1 MANGNVTVQQP
12 PDFFTSALQAY
23 EKEVDRIERSDIRNE
38 EKIRYDEQQELQK
51 ERLDRQEWQM
61 MFDGAKNA
69 NQRNM
74 VYTAGLNAGVSGLT
88 PGMHD
93 SIKNEAL

>member
-38 EKIRYDEQQELQK
+38 
-51 ERLDRQEWQM
+51 
-61 MFDGAKNA
+61 
-69 NQRNM
+69 
-74 VYTAGLNAGVSGLT
+74 
-88 PGMHD
+88 
-93 SIKNEAL
+93 